1 MSLREEARQSKTA
14 ANKGTISAKSQK
26 HKEKLWS
33 PASFDPRLAEQAK
46 EMAYLYGGLSMTNA
60 MPLPKEIAD
69 LEAEVKAGAVPNKAP
84 PIDAAPVEPSLAP
97 APAPTPTPN
106 SGATGAAASIAGE
119 MGKASEP
126 ANSTKFKGA
135 LDRVPGYY

>member
-1 MSLREEARQSKTA
+1 MSLREESRQSKKA

-46 EMAYLYGGLSMTNA
+46 EMAYLYSGLSMTNA
-60 MPLPKEIAD
+60 MPLPKELAD
-69 LEAEVKAGAVPNKAP
+69 LEADAKAGAVPNKAP
-84 PIDAAPVEPSLAP
+84 PSDAPPVEPSLAP
-97 APAPTPTPN
+97 APKPTPIN
-106 SGATGAAASIAGE
+106 GASGAPAPVAAE
-119 MGKASEP
+119 MDKASEP
-126 ANSTKFKGA
+126 ANDTKFEGA